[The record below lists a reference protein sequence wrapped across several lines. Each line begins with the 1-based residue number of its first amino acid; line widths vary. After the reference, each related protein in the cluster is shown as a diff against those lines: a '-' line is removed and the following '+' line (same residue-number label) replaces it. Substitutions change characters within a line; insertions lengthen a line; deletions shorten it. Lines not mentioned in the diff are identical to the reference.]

1 MKDIITSFEMTKMD
15 IWFPVQIQSQY
26 YLIRMIQIQNIYIF
40 TWVTPKHLLSDFQN
54 IKGQRYYFLCKE
66 SGTILNKENQV
77 DLVQIKGDV
86 AKIRGNNYIVYGSP
100 LKK

>member
-1 MKDIITSFEMTKMD
+1 MGYTKTS
-15 IWFPVQIQSQY
+15 V
-26 YLIRMIQIQNIYIF
+26 IRFSKYKRAKI
-40 TWVTPKHLLSDFQN
+40 L
-54 IKGQRYYFLCKE
+54 FLCKE

-100 LKK
+100 FKKVAINLLC